1 MTEEKARELGR
12 LIGQTPEY
20 QAVKRAND
28 ALGDNKEAL
37 EMLRSVEELRHQAQQ
52 ALARG
57 EEPAEELEARL
68 EELLSKMQVNPAYQ
82 QFIVAQENFE
92 KLMFRVN
99 GWIAEGMRKGA
110 ASPIIT
116 LS

>member
-1 MTEEKARELGR
+1 MEEKARELGR

-20 QAVKRAND
+20 QAVKRANET
-28 ALGDNKEAL
+28 LGGNKEAL
-37 EMLRSVEELRHQAQQ
+37 EMLRTVEELRQQAQQ

-57 EEPAEELEARL
+57 EEPAEELETKL
-68 EELLSKMQVNPAYQ
+68 EDLLSRMQVNPAYQ
-82 QFIVAQENFE
+82 QLMVAQENFE

>member
-1 MTEEKARELGR
+1 MLEEKARELGR
-12 LIGQTPEY
+12 FIGQTPEY

-28 ALGDNKEAL
+28 ALSGNKEAL
-37 EMLRSVEELRHQAQQ
+37 EMLRTVEELRQQAQQ

-57 EEPAEELEARL
+57 EEPADELETKL
-68 EELLSKMQVNPAYQ
+68 EDLLSRMQVNPAYQ
-82 QFIVAQENFE
+82 QLVVAQENFE